1 MNFGGGP
8 NGNGFQNPNFGAFSQ
23 ASQMP
28 FPGMPVFPMPSV
40 HPAMQGMHQG
50 MLPQM
55 PNAYPPGQG
64 PLANRPVGRGA
75 NGLYQAPEPEG
86 PEEHP
91 AKQHMMLN
99 PGEVTKYM
107 EYWSQ
112 ACDGAETISGSEAVQ
127 FLSRAAKVSKGQLRK
142 IWDIADHRKEGK
154 LDQDQFFIALR
165 LIALAQRGA
174 ALSESGLRNFR
185 GIQLIPQITPP
196 KKEPQPTAN
205 APAMPLTQQQ
215 TPTFSWTV
223 PKQVVERYDT
233 FFHGL
238 DGRKLGMID
247 GTQGVAFF
255 GKSGLPRS
263 TLKVIWQ
270 LADITRDGKLS
281 RDEFRAAMHMVASIR
296 NKRITVDALPSS
308 LDPSGPNWL
317 RVEGEHLQQAT
328 MATHE
333 QQQTPTLQPH
343 ATHSQVSPTPHV
355 PPIPKL
361 SPTGHGSRRPSHR
374 RQPSSSG
381 SRTPG
386 RVAPPPAAMSP
397 QKPLV
402 PPPPPPSAISPRKPL
417 APPPPPPVQRTGDD
431 HDQMREALERERM
444 DHERAKLEMEKMK
457 AEMEKLRL
465 EKEKLTKR
473 TTSGHHH
480 RPSHSRKGSSSSIPL
495 SSQGSGYGSHR
506 QPASAHPAPDLVR
519 GTGSKPHAPPPVVLS
534 PQKPSSISKNSPA
547 PRAKKQDS
555 TPMSPIQPLK
565 GPDRKK
571 PIDLGLDDDDI
582 WDQPSPKASVLP
594 SPSKLTQNVNPA
606 QSKDSVSSDDDDDDF
621 WGL

>member
-1 MNFGGGP
+1 
-8 NGNGFQNPNFGAFSQ
+8 
-23 ASQMP
+23 MP
-28 FPGMPVFPMPSV
+28 
-40 HPAMQGMHQG
+40 QGMV
-50 MLPQM
+50 PQM

-64 PLANRPVGRGA
+64 PLANRPVERGA
-75 NGLYQAPEPEG
+75 NGLYKAPEPEA

-99 PGEVTKYM
+99 PGELAKYM
-107 EYWSQ
+107 EYWAQ
-112 ACDGAETISGSEAVQ
+112 ACDGAETISGTEAVQ
-127 FLSRAAKVSKGQLRK
+127 FLSRAAKVSKGQLRT
-142 IWDIADHRKEGK
+142 IWDIADHKKEGK

-185 GIQLIPQITPP
+185 GIQLVPQITPP
-196 KKEPQPTAN
+196 KKDSQSTGNPT
-205 APAMPLTQQQ
+205 PASVAQQQ
-215 TPTFSWTV
+215 APSFSWTV
-223 PKQVVERYDT
+223 PKQVMQRYDT
-233 FFHGL
+233 FFHNL
-238 DGRKLGMID
+238 DEHKLGMID
-247 GTQGVAFF
+247 GAQGVAFF

-296 NKRITVDALPSS
+296 NKRITVDALPSN
-308 LDPSGPNWL
+308 LDPSGPNWV
-317 RVEGEHLQQAT
+317 RVEGEPVHQQT
-328 MATHE
+328 TVTHE
-333 QQQTPTLQPH
+333 QQHTPTPQSR
-343 ATHSQVSPTPHV
+343 AAHSQASPGPHV

-361 SPTGHGSRRPSHR
+361 SPTGHGARRPGHR

-386 RVAPPPAAMSP
+386 RAAPPPAAVSP

-402 PPPPPPSAISPRKPL
+402 PPPPPP
-417 APPPPPPVQRTGDD
+417 VQQAGGA
-431 HDQMREALERERM
+431 HEQMREALERERM
-444 DHERAKLEMEKMK
+444 EHERAKLEMEKMK
-457 AEMEKLRL
+457 AEMEKLRI

-473 TTSGHHH
+473 TTSAHHHH

-495 SSQGSGYGSHR
+495 SSHGSGYGSHR
-506 QPASAHPAPDLVR
+506 QPATAHQVPDLLSA
-519 GTGSKPHAPPPVVLS
+519 TGNKPHPPPPAIVS
-534 PQKPSSISKNSPA
+534 PKKSSGILKNSPA

-555 TPMSPIQPLK
+555 APMSPIQPLK

-594 SPSKLTQNVNPA
+594 GPSKLTQSTTGA

-621 WGL
+621 WGAAGMGKKPTLGPSGASGSGTGTGKGFGGSELDDWAF